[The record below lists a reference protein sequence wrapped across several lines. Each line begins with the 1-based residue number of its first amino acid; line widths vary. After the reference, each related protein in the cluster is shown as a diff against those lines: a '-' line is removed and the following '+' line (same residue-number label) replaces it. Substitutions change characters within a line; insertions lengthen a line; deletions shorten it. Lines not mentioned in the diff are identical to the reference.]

1 MAKLV
6 ALTTFDNPN
15 DPFDDFKKWYSF
27 DNDHGYNCC
36 GQLAYIARTS
46 DALTPGEYAQALE
59 EAIDDIIY
67 RDPVGIYRKATK
79 EVTPEEMEE
88 YYMESVS

>member
-6 ALTTFDNPN
+6 ALTTYDNPH
-15 DPFDDFKKWYSF
+15 DPFDDFKKWYMF

-36 GQLAYIARTS
+36 GQLADRARTS
-46 DALTPGEYAQALE
+46 EALTPGENAEALE
-59 EAIDDIIY
+59 EAIDNIIKH
-67 RDPVGIYRKATK
+67 DFVGIYRKATK

-88 YYMESVS
+88 YYMETVS